1 MSLVIQLAE
10 VAAKA
15 CCRGKKTTEG
25 ERDPALAGSAAVCR
39 QHRKEERKRKA
50 LGNEGM
56 DEVEEKEGAIAR
68 KTKRWLDICPR
79 APGGLEE
86 TPILGLLIRASCTGL
101 PLLGEPEVTHSFGIS
116 YVRALGGFLGWL
128 SGKEESGSREV
139 KHDYFQLPGGGHAV
153 AWFAWNSLQRSDGT
167 RRENN

>member
-1 MSLVIQLAE
+1 MVIQLAE

-68 KTKRWLDICPR
+68 KTKRWLDIWS
-79 APGGLEE
+79 PGSWWLGGNPHLGSADPGVMHW
-86 TPILGLLIRASCTGL
+86 TPSARGARSDSQFWYLLRK
-101 PLLGEPEVTHSFGIS
+101 SFGGIPWLA
-116 YVRALGGFLGWL
+116 VR
-128 SGKEESGSREV
+128 K
-139 KHDYFQLPGGGHAV
+139 
-153 AWFAWNSLQRSDGT
+153 
-167 RRENN
+167 RRKRQP